1 MSPFSRS
8 DLTRLLRESAG
19 EEQPGLL
26 DGNVLDV
33 TFSDLGYDS
42 VAVLQLIGLI
52 ERERDIQ
59 LADETV
65 SEAQTPRALLDLVNS
80 MAGPAA
86 A

>member
-19 EEQPGLL
+19 EAQPGLL
-26 DGNVLDV
+26 DGDVLDV

-65 SEAQTPRALLDLVNS
+65 SEAQTPRALLELVNS